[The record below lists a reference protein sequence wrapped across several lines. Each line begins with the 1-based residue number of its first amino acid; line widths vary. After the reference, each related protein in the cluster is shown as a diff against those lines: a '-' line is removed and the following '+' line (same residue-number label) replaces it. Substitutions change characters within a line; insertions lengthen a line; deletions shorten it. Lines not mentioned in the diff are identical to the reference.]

1 MEQKPCQKED
11 PVWSILPSY
20 DMYQNTFNGSSNPPQ
35 YGEPASA
42 QESMYSSQISSEVVT
57 ETTAVTSYENLAN
70 VDAAVSILS
79 SSSPSLIIADESTT
93 TWRETLLDNIDNL
106 RNYSSSDNPYTKN
119 VELSLHFT
127 ADVGKGGEAPK
138 HIDPLQFEYKQGDY
152 LNGYI
157 YIKNKCDVPIPFDMF
172 YVLFEGNFT
181 VTDKKHAAKKKQVKV
196 KKYLEMYDFAAS
208 WNESR
213 IDRLLSETNDDQYSC
228 PKLVDPLDGS
238 SLCMLGRVLKPG
250 ILYKRF
256 FTFKIPSRLL
266 DTECNDHN
274 LPSHTALP
282 PTLGL
287 SEQEKEIMG
296 NPYEKSSDFSFL
308 DTSTS
313 YGVMARFIGKAS
325 NFKVNDK
332 FDLATKLIDVK
343 GDEFIIFRECMSY
356 IRVIQESNMP
366 SNSEKLVNA
375 ETSRILYENL
385 VGRIKEKIELGNQIK
400 QTLAAGGTVPEYPHP
415 ASFLLQSPG
424 DHACEEH
431 KARQLYTRL
440 DDLSKGTGP
449 RLAKPKDYKI
459 SMPLIKK
466 KFLGAV
472 KYQGMLQISSPKT
485 EYILNYMSPKRFDRD
500 TLKKKQMW
508 KLEIPVKIRF
518 EPADASNLGK
528 VPHITHVTPELVVFT
543 MKAGKFPV
551 PIELT
556 HDHLF
561 RNQSC
566 KLVDLKLTDNF
577 EYIVKR
583 PMRRYASELYELV
596 KELGCDQFKVEKS
609 LLEDV
614 CALAGVEEKTNNL
627 ILRES
632 KLVDEKGTSRSLESS
647 WPIELESKNGVFS
660 KDFTVVVDANK
671 AQKKTLKLEQLP
683 SNYSSADEFC
693 LVPSF
698 QNCNIARMYYLRLI
712 IGFSTGEKTE
722 LKLPLT
728 IAKIPNN

>member
-70 VDAAVSILS
+70 VDAAVSISS

-138 HIDPLQFEYKQGDY
+138 HIDPSQFEYKQGDY

-181 VTDKKHAAKKKQVKV
+181 VADKKQTAKKKQVKV

-287 SEQEKEIMG
+287 SEQEKELMG

-343 GDEFIIFRECMSY
+343 GDEFIIFRERMSY

-424 DHACEEH
+424 DHA
-431 KARQLYTRL
+431 
-440 DDLSKGTGP
+440 
-449 RLAKPKDYKI
+449 
-459 SMPLIKK
+459 
-466 KFLGAV
+466 F

-543 MKAGKFPV
+543 MKAGNHPV

-566 KLVDLKLTDNF
+566 KLVDLKSTDNF

-683 SNYSSADEFC
+683 SEYSSADEFC